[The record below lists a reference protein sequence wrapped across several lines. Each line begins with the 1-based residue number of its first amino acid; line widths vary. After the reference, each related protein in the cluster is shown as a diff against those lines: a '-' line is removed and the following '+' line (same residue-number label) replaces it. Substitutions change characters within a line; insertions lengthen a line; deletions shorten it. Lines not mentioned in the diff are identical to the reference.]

1 MLKTLKKRVSRRIQK
16 EERKPTSVEENDGFT
31 DPIILDITPVSKDT
45 FIDEANP
52 GSNYGAY
59 TWIKIQSAS
68 GANDRGLMEFDL
80 SELPADA
87 IVQGAT
93 LRLNVILG
101 GTTRTYEIQVIADNT
116 WTELGVNWGNQPS
129 LDPAITES
137 SPSSATGW
145 WYIDVLSLLSINSVI
160 GFRIKDKVEDR
171 ANDTTFKSK
180 EEGTSPMLRIVYIQ
194 PL

>member
-59 TWIKIQSAS
+59 PWIKMQSAS
-68 GANDRGLMEFDL
+68 GANDRALMEFDL

-87 IVQGAT
+87 VVQGAT

-145 WYIDVLSLLSINSVI
+145 WYIDVLSLFSINSVI
-160 GFRIKDKVEDR
+160 GFRIKDKVEDQ